1 MYLVQ
6 VCEQKKLYKLPRD
19 PSVAQIL
26 EQYQTSVEKIGKNGV
41 GASDRLRYSVSIQ
54 EYFESYC
61 RTHLLYDDRE
71 RRQYDRII
79 KDDRFDSCSDFYGA
93 EHLLRLM
100 SKLPDL
106 IFGIPGKL
114 FPQFSSC
121 EISRAARIFRSQQNG
136 LAVVTARQRCR
147 SLRLPIITGHQNAI
161 SDKLQAII
169 IF

>member
-1 MYLVQ
+1 MYHVQ

-106 IFGIPGKL
+106 LFGIPGKL
-114 FPQFSSC
+114 FPQLLPVKSPVLLAFSD
-121 EISRAARIFRSQQNG
+121 QNK
-136 LAVVTARQRCR
+136 TASVS
-147 SLRLPIITGHQNAI
+147 SLLVRDVDHCDYQ
-161 SDKLQAII
+161 
-169 IF
+169 